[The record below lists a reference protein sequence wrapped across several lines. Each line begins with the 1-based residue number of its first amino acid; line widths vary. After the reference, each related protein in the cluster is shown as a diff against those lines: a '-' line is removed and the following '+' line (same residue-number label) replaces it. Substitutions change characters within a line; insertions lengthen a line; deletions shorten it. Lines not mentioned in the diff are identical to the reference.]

1 MKPCM
6 FSIGVL
12 AWLLFMSTTGTAQI
26 YNQTCQSAEYA
37 RMVNRNAANDA
48 ADIIVYNPAGLV
60 DLPDGFHL
68 NVSNQIWFNRP
79 SHTFDDPLGDGRLT
93 FEQEGTDWFVPNL
106 HAVYGQD
113 DWSVFGSIYIPG
125 GGASVDYP
133 DGSYTTRA
141 LGDGIIHE
149 EGSPAILYRDIKDDY
164 LEGSS
169 LYLAVGIGGAYRLN
183 GNVSLAVGVRTITVN
198 NEIEGGLTLTD
209 GLFGPLTEDVPL
221 RVDVKET
228 GQGWGLVLGIQVKPA
243 EDLNLA
249 LHYETPVRL
258 DLETDIRSG
267 DTVSEESGLFIDGQ
281 ENPRALPAMVGLG
294 ASYRF
299 SPRLRC
305 EVDFNYWFQEDADWG
320 RAADG
325 RNNASLAG
333 DSWSAG
339 LAGAYQLAPGL
350 ELSGGFLYTWYE
362 FPDFDGY
369 YTSNLG
375 AIEVYYADDVMFG
388 VGFGYEVAPGCR
400 VNLGTGYIIYK
411 DGTVRTGTGDV
422 KIENSASTALALGLD
437 YSF

>member
-79 SHTFDDPLGDGRLT
+79 SHTADDPWETANT

-106 HAVYGQD
+106 LAVYGQD

-169 LYLAVGIGGAYRLN
+169 LYLAVGIRGIPPERERLPGSGRPHHNGEQRDRGRPDAYRRP
-183 GNVSLAVGVRTITVN
+183 VRAADGGCAAAGGR
-198 NEIEGGLTLTD
+198 EGDGAGLGTRP
-209 GLFGPLTEDVPL
+209 GHP
-221 RVDVKET
+221 
-228 GQGWGLVLGIQVKPA
+228 VKPA

-267 DTVSEESGLFIDGQ
+267 DTVGEESGLFIDGQ
-281 ENPRALPAMVGLG
+281 ENPRDLPAMVGLG

-299 SPRLRC
+299 SPRLQC

-350 ELSGGFLYTWYE
+350 ELSGGFLY
-362 FPDFDGY
+362 
-369 YTSNLG
+369 
-375 AIEVYYADDVMFG
+375 
-388 VGFGYEVAPGCR
+388 R
-400 VNLGTGYIIYK
+400 GT
-411 DGTVRTGTGDV
+411 
-422 KIENSASTALALGLD
+422 NSPISTATTPATWVPSRSTMRMTSCSG
-437 YSF
+437 